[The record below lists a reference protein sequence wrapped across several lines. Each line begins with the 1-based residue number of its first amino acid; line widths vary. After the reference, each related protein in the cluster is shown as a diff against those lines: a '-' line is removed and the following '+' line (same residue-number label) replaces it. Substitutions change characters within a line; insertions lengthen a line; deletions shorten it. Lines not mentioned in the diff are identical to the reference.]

1 MVVGQPKIKKQTV
14 YKVSDKSVMTSN
26 RYGVLKSFDQAERP
40 PDSPPLTVQV
50 H

>member
-14 YKVSDKSVMTSN
+14 CKVLDKSVMTSN

-40 PDSPPLTVQV
+40 
-50 H
+50 